1 MMTVNSLQEAKPA
14 LLIDASIFI
23 FQYYFSLPDNWYSEK
38 ESWPT
43 AAVYGYSTFL
53 IRLLSEQRPQRIA
66 ACFDESLET
75 CFRNNIYP
83 DYKCSR
89 ALPDEALAFQLSA
102 CRRVTELLG
111 INTYGSKTHEADD
124 LLGSLYQRLIRSPV
138 PIAVL
143 TRDKDLG
150 QLLKREQDFLWDYL
164 SKSGLSKGSLSKDNS
179 SNINAVGKKLYSKD
193 IQQKFGVSPDQM
205 IDFLA
210 LVGDTSDDIP
220 GVPGIGNKT
229 AQALLAHYGSI
240 QHLLSNIET
249 LPSLPIRGA
258 KTLGIKI
265 LEYQEQIQIAQ
276 QLATIVVNLPLI
288 KSISEL
294 TLEEPEWTLLEEFCI
309 SMGFPKLFQRMK
321 ILEKST

>member
-1 MMTVNSLQEAKPA
+1 MTASHTKEAKPA

-23 FQYYFSLPDNWYSEK
+23 FQYYFSLPDNWYSE
-38 ESWPT
+38 EDSWPT

-53 IRLLSEQRPQRIA
+53 IRLISEQRPERIA

-75 CFRNNIYP
+75 CFRNDIYP

-102 CRRVTELLG
+102 CRRVTDLLG

-124 LLGSLYQRLIRSPV
+124 LLGSLYQRLTRSPS

-143 TRDKDLG
+143 TRDKDLA
-150 QLLKREQDFLWDYL
+150 QLLRRKQDFLWDYL
-164 SKSGLSKGSLSKDNS
+164 SKDSLSPQS
-179 SNINAVGKKLYSKD
+179 ETTGRKLYDTD
-193 IQQKFGVSPDQM
+193 IHQKFGVAPDQM

-210 LVGDTSDDIP
+210 LVGDASDDIP

-229 AQALLAHYGSI
+229 AQALLAHYVSI
-240 QHLLSNIET
+240 EQLFSNIDA

-258 KTLGIKI
+258 KTLGSKI
-265 LEYQEQIQIAQ
+265 LEYREQIHVAQ

-288 KSISEL
+288 QSVSEL
-294 TLEEPEWTLLEEFCI
+294 ALAEPKWTLLEQFCT

-321 ILEKST
+321 MNI